1 MNKVVSD
8 ETWITM
14 FKFDEVPRSLKDF
27 QERCNEYQSKE
38 SGLLLSKKPM
48 AIIKV
53 KTNRRNKTNPFS
65 ILQKFSK
72 TCVFCQR

>member
-14 FKFDEVPRSLKDF
+14 FKFDEVPRSLEDF

-53 KTNRRNKTNPFS
+53 KKKLKNYGGVCFS
-65 ILQKFSK
+65 LIFLLVHQEK
-72 TCVFCQR
+72 